1 GKHLSSLTERGQ
13 PECSV
18 PVHANRCSAGNQRDA
33 LFWGDDF
40 IVLPTFMRANGAL
53 FLEHVMPIL

>member
-33 LFWGDDF
+33 LP
-40 IVLPTFMRANGAL
+40 LPHGCAICLSFSLKSEASFMNAQV
-53 FLEHVMPIL
+53 F